1 MEFFKNFLVIA
12 KKNGSQKLVGKI
24 DSLPGMEIA
33 KIKYLFKNINVLKTG
48 YFLTTLS
55 YLR

>member
-1 MEFFKNFLVIA
+1 MVIA

-24 DSLPGMEIA
+24 DSLPRMEIA

-55 YLR
+55 YLK